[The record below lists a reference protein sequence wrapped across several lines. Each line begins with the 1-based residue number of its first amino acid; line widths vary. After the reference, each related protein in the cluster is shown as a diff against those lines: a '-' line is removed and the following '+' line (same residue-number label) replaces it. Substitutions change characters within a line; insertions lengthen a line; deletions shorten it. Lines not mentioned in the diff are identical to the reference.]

1 MKDIGSIW
9 NKWDLHIHSDASDGK
24 MNCQEIIDKAKE
36 EKLSVIALTDHHTV
50 KNIDK
55 IKELAKL
62 NDIIVLSGIEFRT
75 EYGQKSVHMIG
86 LFPDNYNDIDLDGK
100 FLTENI
106 LNPLGLSESMIIQ
119 KGKEADG
126 TKDKSDEYYFK
137 KGIFLVQV
145 DFKTAAN
152 LIHQYGGIVTVHAG
166 SKSNSIDEEMKH
178 DGTSK
183 KNVSIYDSL
192 GPVKDELFK
201 GGYIDICE
209 IRNEK
214 DGKEFYKSEFCKP
227 SITASDAHEKSVIG
241 LGSCWVKAEKN
252 FNGLKQILNEPE
264 RVNFNNPEILERV
277 ESNPLKFIKQIKI
290 KRTANATMNEIWYDN
305 IEIELNPGL
314 VAIIGNKGSGKS
326 AITDIISLCANTH
339 NDEFSFL
346 NKYKFR
352 SPKPYDRSKQIQ
364 AQIVWA
370 DNSCSDWITLDSSCD
385 KTIIERVKYIPQSFL
400 ESLCVTEDD
409 KQFEDEIKKII
420 FQHTPLTDRYG
431 KNTLDE
437 IIQYLSSENSNAE
450 RVIKNKIEKQNLEI
464 IELEKKK
471 TAEFKNTIEN
481 LLKNKEEELVVVQS
495 QKPEEVKKPIDDE
508 NVNEQK
514 QSVIKSIENISREV
528 TSIQQRIDEY
538 IAKRT
543 ELNTDIQ
550 NLSQIKQS
558 LVLMQSNIS
567 QKMEEHKSF
576 LLKYNLDINEV
587 VKVDFR
593 LNLIEDKI
601 KSLTKQRSEIVES
614 LDGDDN
620 LYDKKKKKEE
630 EKKAKE
636 NELNGPERMYQKY
649 LSEIEKWNKRCNDI
663 LGDDQTED
671 TINYYKKIQH
681 YINNNLEQ
689 ELKNAQE
696 MRNNLVQELV
706 DLKKI
711 TLSTYNKLYAP
722 VLDFVERFKDKMRD
736 YPIQFSASFIVR
748 DFSSRFFD
756 IVSQS
761 SAGSFNGKEQG
772 FNRLNDEIDHVD
784 FNDSSAILHFTNNIN
799 TLLLSDVRDN
809 MNNQERDI
817 ESQLK
822 KGHTKQELYDYIY
835 QLDYI
840 QPSFQLMMGDK
851 QLPALS
857 PGERG
862 ALLLLFYLFI
872 DMDDKPLIIDQ
883 PEENLDNESVYNYLV
898 HFIKEAKQKRQIIIV
913 THNPNLAVVCDADQ
927 IVEMKID
934 KSYRNK
940 VSFQSGAIENS
951 IINDR
956 IVTIL
961 EGTYPAF
968 NNRDCKYSIVEHK
981 L

>member
-152 LIHQYGGIVTVHAG
+152 LIHQYGGIVIVHAG

-314 VAIIGNKGSGKS
+314 VAI
-326 AITDIISLCANTH
+326 
-339 NDEFSFL
+339 
-346 NKYKFR
+346 
-352 SPKPYDRSKQIQ
+352 
-364 AQIVWA
+364 
-370 DNSCSDWITLDSSCD
+370 
-385 KTIIERVKYIPQSFL
+385 
-400 ESLCVTEDD
+400 
-409 KQFEDEIKKII
+409 
-420 FQHTPLTDRYG
+420 
-431 KNTLDE
+431 
-437 IIQYLSSENSNAE
+437 
-450 RVIKNKIEKQNLEI
+450 
-464 IELEKKK
+464 
-471 TAEFKNTIEN
+471 
-481 LLKNKEEELVVVQS
+481 
-495 QKPEEVKKPIDDE
+495 
-508 NVNEQK
+508 
-514 QSVIKSIENISREV
+514 IENISREV

>member
-1 MKDIGSIW
+1 MKSIGSIW

-36 EKLSVIALTDHHTV
+36 EKLAVIALTDHHTV
-50 KNIDK
+50 KNIDI
-55 IKELAKL
+55 IKELADK
-62 NDIIVLSGIEFRT
+62 NHITVLSGIEFRT

-86 LFPDNYNDIDLDGK
+86 LFPDSYNDTNLDAK
-100 FLTENI
+100 FLSENV
-106 LNPLGLSESMIIQ
+106 LNPLGLSESIIIQ

-145 DFKTAAN
+145 DFKVAAK

-178 DGTSK
+178 EGKSK

-214 DGKEFYKSEFCKP
+214 DGKDFYISMFSKP

-241 LGSCWVKAEKN
+241 LGACWIKAEKN

-264 RVNFNNPEILERV
+264 RVCFSNPEILKRV
-277 ESNPLKFIKQIKI
+277 ENNPLKFIKQIKI
-290 KRTANATMNEIWYDN
+290 RRTKDATMNEIWYDN
-305 IEIELNPGL
+305 IKIDLNPGL
-314 VAIIGNKGSGKS
+314 IAIIGNKGSGKS
-326 AITDIISLCANTH
+326 AITDIISLCANSH
-339 NDEFSFL
+339 NDDFSFL

-352 SPKPYDRSKQIQ
+352 SPKPYDRSKQIE
-364 AQIVWA
+364 AQIVWG
-370 DNSCSDWITLDSSCD
+370 DDSSSDWITLDTSCD
-385 KTIIERVKYIPQSFL
+385 KTNIEKVKYIPQSFL

-409 KQFEDEIKKII
+409 KQFENEIKKII

-431 KNTLDE
+431 RNTLDE
-437 IIQYLSSENSNAE
+437 IIQYLSSENSDAE
-450 RVIKNKIEKQNLEI
+450 RVIKDKIEKQNIAI

-471 TAEFKNTIEN
+471 TTDFKSTIEN
-481 LLKNKEEELVVVQS
+481 ALKGKEAELNIVQS
-495 QKPEEVKKPIDDE
+495 QKPKEVQKPIDDE
-508 NVNEQK
+508 GINEQK
-514 QSVIKSIENISREV
+514 QSVVKSIEKIVSDITNI
-528 TSIQQRIDEY
+528 QKRIDEC
-538 IAKRT
+538 IARRT

-550 NLSQIKQS
+550 NFSQIKQS
-558 LVLMQSNIS
+558 LHLLQNSIL
-567 QKMEEHKSF
+567 QKAEDHKPF
-576 LLKYNLDINEV
+576 LLKYNLDINEI
-587 VKVDFR
+587 VKVDFK
-593 LNLIEDKI
+593 LNLIDDVIEN
-601 KSLTKQRSEIVES
+601 LTKEKEEIIIS
-614 LDGDDN
+614 LEGDNN
-620 LYDKKKKKEE
+620 LYNQKKKKEE
-630 EKKAKE
+630 EKEAKE
-636 NELNGPERMYQKY
+636 NELNGPERAYQKY
-649 LSEIEKWNKRCNDI
+649 LSDIEKWKKRCNDI
-663 LGDDQTED
+663 IGDGITDG
-671 TINYYKKIQH
+671 TINYYKKIQE
-681 YINNNLEQ
+681 YIDNELDQ
-689 ELKNAQE
+689 ELEKEQKT
-696 MRNNLVQELV
+696 RNELILELIS
-706 DLKKI
+706 LKKH
-711 TLSTYNKLYAP
+711 TLVTYNKLYAP
-722 VLDFVERFKDKMRD
+722 VLNFVERFKGKMKD

-756 IVSQS
+756 IISQA

-784 FNDSSAILHFTNNIN
+784 FNDSSAILSFVNNIN
-799 TLLLSDVRDN
+799 TLLKEDVRDN
-809 MNNQERDI
+809 MNNQIRDV

-822 KGHTKQELYDYIY
+822 KGHTKQELYNYIY
-835 QLDYI
+835 QLEYI

-927 IVEMKID
+927 IIEMKIN
-934 KSYRNK
+934 KSHKNE
-940 VSFQSGAIENS
+940 VSYQSGAIENT

-968 NNRDCKYSIVEHK
+968 NNRDCKYSIIEH
-981 L
+981 